1 MTPSMHP
8 KQRAFMHFIHI
19 MQKNVRI
26 DDWHR
31 TQQST
36 CYIVRTQRYSTSPMS
51 PMTPSM
57 HPKQLKIMQNI
68 HLIGHILEL
77 MIGIAMN
84 SRLATSFVLRMTR
97 RRA

>member
-8 KQRAFMHFIHI
+8 KQR
-19 MQKNVRI
+19 
-26 DDWHR
+26 
-31 TQQST
+31 
-36 CYIVRTQRYSTSPMS
+36 
-51 PMTPSM
+51 
-57 HPKQLKIMQNI
+57 KIMEIMHVIENI
-68 HLIGHILEL
+68 IEF